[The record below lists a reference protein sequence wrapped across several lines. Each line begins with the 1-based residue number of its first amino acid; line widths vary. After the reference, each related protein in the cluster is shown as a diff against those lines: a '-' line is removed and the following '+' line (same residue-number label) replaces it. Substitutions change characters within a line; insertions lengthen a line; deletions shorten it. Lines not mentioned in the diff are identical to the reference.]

1 MADTPTIWQQN
12 TPWAVHSI
20 CTDHHVTLTLMQDP
34 CLLAWW
40 TRTFSVAGSSRASY
54 RVDYRG
60 ITTNVNPRLDSPDV
74 TMSAHKPIRLPPLKT
89 LRVRAPNAKPERP
102 CMAIMSSV
110 LSCWASVGYSIV
122 GCAQVEQALRA
133 CMDGPRPPPPRKS
146 EVNYHLGRFKNTL
159 TYPEK
164 KKR

>member
-110 LSCWASVGYSIV
+110 LCKLAPRHHQPIQSLPPIERIV
-122 GCAQVEQALRA
+122 GAVTI
-133 CMDGPRPPPPRKS
+133 
-146 EVNYHLGRFKNTL
+146 TL
-159 TYPEK
+159 QSFCLTTEHSY
-164 KKR
+164 